1 MLTRNIPH
9 GGEPLP
15 VIGLGTWQTFD
26 VGNDRVALEQRRQV
40 LQILFDAGGSV
51 IDSSP
56 MYGRA
61 EAVVGTLLSQM
72 QAHSRTFLAT
82 KVWTSGRGAGEAQMA
97 ASAVKLQ
104 TPAIDLMQIH
114 NLVDWRTHLGT
125 LRAWKERNKFR
136 YIGVTHYT
144 VAGLDELAA
153 VMRSEPIDFVQL
165 AYSINVRQAESRLL
179 ALAAER
185 GVAVITNLPFDSG
198 SLFARVRGKALP
210 DWASEFDCTSW
221 SQFFLK
227 FIVGHPAISCV
238 IPGTAQPDHA
248 RDNVAAGFGRL
259 PDASQR
265 QRMVAYWEQI

>member
-104 TPAIDLMQIH
+104 TPAVDLMQIH

-179 ALAAER
+179 ALAAES

-227 FIVGHPAISCV
+227 FIVGHPAITCV